1 LFFSQATAII
11 GKMVKH
17 LKYFNPA
24 MGIMLIILGILVFT
38 NNLSILGNFP
48 LANEIINIERGT

>member
-1 LFFSQATAII
+1 
-11 GKMVKH
+11 MVKH

-24 MGIMLIILGILVFT
+24 MGILLIVLGLLVLT

>member
-1 LFFSQATAII
+1 
-11 GKMVKH
+11 MVKH

-24 MGIMLIILGILVFT
+24 MGIMLIVLGILVFS

-48 LANEIINIERGT
+48 LANEIINIERGS

>member
-1 LFFSQATAII
+1 
-11 GKMVKH
+11 MVKH

-24 MGIMLIILGILVFT
+24 MGIMLIILGILVFS

-48 LANEIINIERGT
+48 LANQIISLGRGS

>member
-1 LFFSQATAII
+1 
-11 GKMVKH
+11 MVKH

-24 MGIMLIILGILVFT
+24 MGIMLIILGMLIFT